1 MSSKNIEWKILRF
14 EQLTTMQL
22 YQLLALRV
30 EVFVVE
36 QTCYYQE
43 LDGKDF
49 ESQTHH
55 VMGTLD
61 EKIVAYTRVLAPGVS
76 YSEYASIG
84 RVIVDKSC
92 RGMNVGNDLMERSMA
107 LTNHLWPNIQV
118 KISAQQPL
126 EQFYNEFGF
135 QKASEMYLED
145 DIPHIAMITHPLC

>member
-1 MSSKNIEWKILRF
+1 MSSQMIEWKILRF

-49 ESQTHH
+49 EPQTHH
-55 VMGTLD
+55 VMGTID
-61 EKIVAYTRVLAPGVS
+61 EKVVAYTRVLAPGVS
-76 YSEYASIG
+76 YNDYASIG

-107 LTNHLWPNIQV
+107 LTRQLWSQTQV

-126 EQFYNEFGF
+126 ETFYNQFGF
-135 QKASEMYLED
+135 HKASAMYLED
-145 DIPHIAMITHPLC
+145 DIPHIAMITSV